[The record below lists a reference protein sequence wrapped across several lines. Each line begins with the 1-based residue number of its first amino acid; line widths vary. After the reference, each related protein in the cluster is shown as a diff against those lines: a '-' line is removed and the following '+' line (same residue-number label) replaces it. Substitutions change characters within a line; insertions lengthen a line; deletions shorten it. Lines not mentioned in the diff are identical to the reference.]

1 MNGFPDFRRH
11 NTLFFLLL
19 APLFVACTFDYAGP
33 ESGAQTPDMALTQ
46 SRITRYQDGRR
57 TMELYAGA
65 MEIYSGEQLWAA
77 EDISFTEFPAE
88 GEETNSAS
96 AGFLLLDEQNEIY
109 TLGGGA
115 VFRMG
120 EDGMTIS
127 GDALRWD
134 KKREFLSSTENGGI
148 RITDGNVSVSGYGF
162 AAGTQDR
169 RYRFRG
175 SVYGTITE
183 ESGAEESGN
192 GEVP

>member
-1 MNGFPDFRRH
+1 
-11 NTLFFLLL
+11 
-19 APLFVACTFDYAGP
+19 
-33 ESGAQTPDMALTQ
+33 
-46 SRITRYQDGRR
+46 
-57 TMELYAGA
+57 MELYAGA

-192 GEVP
+192 GEAP